1 MRFKRKIFETSE
13 QQSRQRI
20 ITKFLFW
27 PKTLYVGDKK
37 KFKYR
42 SSETRWLSNE
52 KIIQNKRF
60 GLWIDDCWLREHT
73 RVISKFLIFPKTLY
87 ITQKY
92 PGGNC
97 YLEKKTYW
105 MCKKQIQQ
113 TCKNN
118 GKWIDNS
125 WWNEHTRITILLDEN
140 GNRLN
145 EK

>member
-97 YLEKKTYW
+97 YLEKKLTG
-105 MCKKQIQQ
+105 CV
-113 TCKNN
+113 KNKYSKLVKTMGN
-118 GKWIDNS
+118 G
-125 WWNEHTRITILLDEN
+125 
-140 GNRLN
+140 
-145 EK
+145 